1 MLHIR
6 ETDDTLTRVIG
17 AGLSTAVPLII
28 GLLIG
33 NMRVATFG
41 SLGAFAFLS
50 FQPFSTPKLARRIF
64 IVGLTIMA
72 GLFIG
77 GLSSMLPWTSPIAL
91 GVVSLAGFLI
101 CRILR
106 IPNPGP
112 FFVIMVT
119 AMGTGLKLQFLHLLQ
134 AVSYVGIGVLA
145 SIFWACLAGYFNYR
159 YLNRPYRDDTKTV
172 REHLYEAVEQD
183 SALLLSSVHHAA
195 IIFFAAYLAQSLGLG
210 NSYWSA
216 ISCAAVLQGRE
227 LKVIF
232 QRNIQ
237 RIIGGVVGLAIGMFF
252 FSLNMST
259 VNTVVVLIILNFF
272 VEYAMVRNYGLANFF
287 TNPLALL
294 LANLSSSA
302 FASELVEYRFY
313 GLVLGSLIG
322 FIGAALISFSMKM
335 YEKELTLA
343 RKSHETEPN
352 KLK

>member
-50 FQPFSTPKLARRIF
+50 FQPFSTPKLARRIS
-64 IVGLTIMA
+64 IVGISIMA

-77 GLSSMLPWTSPIAL
+77 GVSSLQPWTSPIAL
-91 GVVSLAGFLI
+91 GFVSLLGFLI

-112 FFVIMVT
+112 FLVIMVT
-119 AMGTGLKLQFLHLLQ
+119 AMGTGLKLPFLHLLQ

-145 SIFWACLAGYFNYR
+145 SLFWACLAGYINHR
-159 YLNRPYRDDTKTV
+159 YLKRPYRDDTKTV

-195 IIFFAAYLAQSLGLG
+195 IIFFRGLL
-210 NSYWSA
+210 SA
-216 ISCAAVLQGRE
+216 IV
-227 LKVIF
+227 
-232 QRNIQ
+232 
-237 RIIGGVVGLAIGMFF
+237 GVGQ
-252 FSLNMST
+252 
-259 VNTVVVLIILNFF
+259 
-272 VEYAMVRNYGLANFF
+272 
-287 TNPLALL
+287 LL
-294 LANLSSSA
+294 LERNFLCGSVAGTRIESHLP
-302 FASELVEYRFY
+302 SEYPAHHRWGCRLGDRDVVRLAEHEHSQHGRRFDY
-313 GLVLGSLIG
+313 
-322 FIGAALISFSMKM
+322 F
-335 YEKELTLA
+335 ELL
-343 RKSHETEPN
+343 RGICDGP
-352 KLK
+352 